1 MSPFARAAAIL
12 SVAVLGAVAAGEAS
26 AQSRSSD
33 AENRRVR
40 VHNQTGVPVRSL
52 SVADAGGVFGP
63 DLLAGQMLEPGRSR
77 PLVLDAGGGACQ
89 LTVRATLSDGRT
101 LDRPGVAVCR
111 IADWYLTR

>member
-1 MSPFARAAAIL
+1 MSPAVRHALILFAAAL
-12 SVAVLGAVAAGEAS
+12 GVAGAGQAS
-26 AQSRSSD
+26 AQARSSD

-52 SVADAGGVFGP
+52 SVAEPGGAFGG
-63 DLLAGQMLEPGRSR
+63 DLLAGEALEPGRSR
-77 PLVLDAGGGACQ
+77 PLTLDAGTGACQ
-89 LTVRATLSDGRT
+89 LTVRAVLAGGET